1 MKILIVDDEPG
12 ILEVCGRAL
21 RSEGHEVSA
30 CGSGEAAL
38 ARLPERWDLIIT
50 DVTMPGQVD
59 GNELLRRA
67 RAAGGTPIAMMT
79 ANPTLSSSIAALQD
93 GACDYLLK
101 PFPLASL
108 VDLVRRRARG
118 SAAVAAELIEP
129 RRLRMATV
137 LFADVR
143 GFTSFAERVSPEEA
157 ALRLD
162 ELLACLIEA
171 VHAEGGAINKFLGD
185 GAMAVFGAPLPHA
198 EPAAAAARAALRAR
212 EAVERLGRLAS
223 REPLYFGFGINT
235 GLVAAGCLGTNA
247 SSEYAVIGASVNLA
261 ARLEDAAGPGQ
272 ILVGGETAALLDARF
287 VLAAE
292 RALCLDGLRAP
303 IRARELISFNS

>member
-12 ILEVCGRAL
+12 ILEVCGRVL

-38 ARLPERWDLIIT
+38 ARLPERWDMIIT
-50 DVTMPGQVD
+50 DVTMPGTVD

-108 VDLVRRRARG
+108 LDLVRRRARG
-118 SAAVAAELIEP
+118 SPAVAAELIEP
-129 RRLRMATV
+129 RRLCMATV
-137 LFADVR
+137 LFADIR
-143 GFTSFAERVSPEEA
+143 GFTSYSERFSAEEA

-212 EAVERLGRLAS
+212 EAVERLGRFAS

-247 SSEYAVIGASVNLA
+247 SSEYAVIGAPVNLA

-292 RALCLDGLRAP
+292 RALWLDGLRAP
-303 IRARELISFNS
+303 VRARELVSLS